1 MRARHSSLRSWV
13 VTIVVNKSGYGH
25 HCTARAREDSE
36 CASKMLQAFAL
47 QAVLLSE
54 PTEQLN
60 SFNLLLYM
68 APIATCALIPT
79 TLLLEPA
86 SLQVAQE
93 LVMKTPGFQQLL
105 LCNCLL
111 AFFANLLN
119 FLITKHT
126 SALTLQVRPVNPPSA
141 VHVCT
146 RHNACISAQKHD
158 RKNRAH

>member
-1 MRARHSSLRSWV
+1 MRIVDAAS
-13 VTIVVNKSGYGH
+13 VT
-25 HCTARAREDSE
+25 
-36 CASKMLQAFAL
+36 L

-86 SLQVAQE
+86 SLHLAQE
-93 LVMKTPGFQQLL
+93 LVMNTPGFRQLL

-119 FLITKHT
+119 FLVTKHT
-126 SALTLQVRPVNPPSA
+126 SALTLQVRPFNLPCSACVYLPQCMTFSAETCKKPACMSIIGKTHRCPEHFYVPSTLHGLTS
-141 VHVCT
+141 VLVIVLST
-146 RHNACISAQKHD
+146 S
-158 RKNRAH
+158 